1 VKAVAEPFYLL
12 SVELTLLFQNQG
24 HNTLAAQILC
34 KILLSK
40 SIRIHQFLQHFDA
53 RNLFDGEM
61 LRFVVRDQNDEQFGR
76 FRLFRS
82 SMCFALQFQKP
93 GNIGLVLLSRR
104 NGLRSLECERER
116 RQQEGE
122 GNPDRIYLRVATAED
137 IRRQRGLPPRSVILP
152 WTRLDDDRDMV
163 RLKALASSQQS
174 AQSTPDN
181 STQSPLSGEGS
192 AQA

>member
-1 VKAVAEPFYLL
+1 MPKLEIVEGDKPVGRLRSWYTIPPLCRLDRNCHYGTPLTLEKHCWRDVKAVAEPFYLL

-40 SIRIHQFLQHFDA
+40 SVRIHQFLQHFDA

-93 GNIGLVLLSRR
+93 GNIDFVLLSRR
-104 NGLRSLECERER
+104 NGLRSLFFDEVLCWQAFSNCRHFSTLLCR
-116 RQQEGE
+116 NLCG
-122 GNPDRIYLRVATAED
+122 
-137 IRRQRGLPPRSVILP
+137 
-152 WTRLDDDRDMV
+152 
-163 RLKALASSQQS
+163 
-174 AQSTPDN
+174 STPP
-181 STQSPLSGEGS
+181 TR
-192 AQA
+192 